1 MATIYFRKLTI
12 ITVFLYLLTCI
23 DGSFAQKINQQPASS
38 EFWQRV
44 RFGGSVGLSFG
55 DFTNITIAPSAIY
68 AVNDY
73 FSTGFGL
80 LGSYV
85 SNRNTYKSTL
95 LGGSLISLF
104 NPIKEV
110 QLSAELEQL
119 HVAAVQQYA
128 TTPLGV
134 NGSYSSAQTGAPY
147 EVSTNFWTTALF
159 VGGGYTNGNVTV
171 GGRYNV
177 LFDKNKSAYS
187 SAFIPF
193 VRVFF

>member
-1 MATIYFRKLTI
+1 MITIFFRKLTI
-12 ITVFLYLLTCI
+12 ITIILYLLC
-23 DGSFAQKINQQPASS
+23 SNNVAFSQKTNLQPANSA
-38 EFWQRV
+38 FWQRV

-55 DFTNITIAPSAIY
+55 DFTNITVAPSAVY
-68 AVNDY
+68 VVNDY

-85 SNRNTYKSTL
+85 SVRNTYQSTL

-104 NPIKEV
+104 NPVKEV
-110 QLSAELEQL
+110 QLSAEIEQL
-119 HVAAVQQYA
+119 HVAAVQQFA
-128 TTPLGV
+128 TTPLGT
-134 NGSYSSAQTGAPY
+134 NGSYSSLQTGAPY
-147 EVSTNFWTTALF
+147 ELQSNFWTTALF
-159 VGGGYTNGNVTV
+159 IGGGYTTGNVTV

-177 LFDKNKSAYS
+177 LFNKNKSAYS